1 MLDQLKEILAKVNQN
16 IKMDEVCEDT
26 RLMEDLALD
35 SLSVML
41 FAMEIEAA
49 FGFRFTE
56 PVKFIT
62 VGDVCRYLETKVLK

>member
-16 IKMDEVCEDT
+16 IDMNAVTEDT
-26 RLMEDLALD
+26 RLIEDLALD

-56 PVKFIT
+56 PVKFVT
-62 VGDVCRYLETKVLK
+62 VGDVCNYLEARTQK

>member
-1 MLDQLKEILAKVNQN
+1 MLEQLKTILAKVNKN
-16 IKMDEVCEDT
+16 IDMDAVSEET
-26 RLMEDLALD
+26 RLIEDLGLD
-35 SLSVML
+35 SLSIML

-62 VGDVCRYLETKVLK
+62 VGDVCEYLKSKGL

>member
-1 MLDQLKEILAKVNQN
+1 MLEQLKAILAKVNKD
-16 IKMDEVCEDT
+16 IDMETVTEST
-26 RLMEDLALD
+26 RLFEDLGLD

-56 PVKFIT
+56 PVRFET
-62 VGDVCRYLETKVLK
+62 VGDVCGFLEAREV

>member
-1 MLDQLKEILAKVNQN
+1 MLEQLKAILAKVNKDIN
-16 IKMDEVCEDT
+16 METVTEST
-26 RLMEDLALD
+26 RLFDDLGLD

-56 PVKFIT
+56 PVRFET
-62 VGDVCRYLETKVLK
+62 VGDVCRFLEARKS

>member
-1 MLDQLKEILAKVNQN
+1 MMLNQLKEILAKVNQN
-16 IKMDEVCEDT
+16 IKMDEVNEDT

-35 SLSVML
+35 SLSIML

-56 PVKFIT
+56 PVKFET
-62 VGDVCRYLETKVLK
+62 VGDVCRYLETKI